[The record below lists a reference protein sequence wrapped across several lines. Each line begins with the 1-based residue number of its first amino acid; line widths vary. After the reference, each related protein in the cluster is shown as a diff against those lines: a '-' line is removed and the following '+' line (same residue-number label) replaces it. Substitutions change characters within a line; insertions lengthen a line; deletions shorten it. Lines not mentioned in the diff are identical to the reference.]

1 MATLVHIP
9 VEGNSLIAKGPDGT
23 LVNLRATSDGTLL
36 ITDPT
41 NSPNYN
47 AAYSYTYDNQG
58 RMVTVTRVVDGIAT
72 NYNYAY
78 DPTTGNL
85 DSQSTDLYPAIDS
98 VLSVAGRVGA
108 ITLSSAD
115 VQLGAVDNARQE
127 YYVPGGQE
135 GEYLDGG
142 GALGSRQWKR
152 LQSDLIPEGI
162 NNLYFT
168 NARKAELMAL
178 MGASAPVAVWYT
190 NYFNNVSTP
199 STNGSRASFTLD
211 HVPGSAGHVD
221 ISKNGL
227 TQVLNVDYMIAGAVV
242 TFTSA
247 PLTTDSIF
255 IRYGASLPVGT
266 SAANSV
272 VVADT
277 GNYYSG
283 TDQEAVNAQI
293 GRFINRVI
301 SAFAGL
307 GVTVVNS

>member
-9 VEGNSLIAKGPDGT
+9 VEGNSLIARGPDGT
-23 LVNLRATSDGTLL
+23 LVNLRATTDGTLL

-58 RMVTVTRVVDGIAT
+58 RMTTVTRVVDGIAT

-78 DPTTGNL
+78 DPVTGNL
-85 DSQSTDLYPAIDS
+85 DSQSSDLYPAIDS
-98 VLSVAGRVGA
+98 VLSVAGRVGVV
-108 ITLSSAD
+108 TLSKAD

-127 YYVPGGQE
+127 YYVPGGME

-152 LQSDLIPEGI
+152 LHSDLIPEGV

-190 NYFNNVSTP
+190 NYFNGVSTP
-199 STNGSRASFTLD
+199 ATNGIRTAFPLD
-211 HVPGSAGHVD
+211 HVPGSAGHADV
-221 ISKNGL
+221 SKNGL
-227 TQVLNVDYMIAGAVV
+227 TLALTVDYTITGS
-242 TFTSA
+242 TLT
-247 PLTTDSIF
+247 LTTAPMATDSVF
-255 IRYGASLPVGT
+255 VRYGASLPVGT

-272 VVADT
+272 VVTDT
-277 GNYYSG
+277 GGYYSG
-283 TDQEAVNAQI
+283 SDQEAVNEQV

-301 SAFAGL
+301 SAFASL